1 MEPLILE
8 EQADT
13 PAVILDKDNNTFEI
27 KGCSL
32 PENVFKFYNPVID
45 WFKVYAED
53 PNENMEL
60 ILRFEYLNTSSAKA
74 INNILEILQ
83 QTKTQKGTDISIQWF
98 YKEDDPEMKEL
109 GEDYDYYFGMPFKF
123 FTYE

>member
-1 MEPLILE
+1 MNPLILE
-8 EQADT
+8 EKSDT
-13 PAVILDKDNNTFEI
+13 PTVILDKKNNQFEI

-45 WFKVYAED
+45 WFKEYAKE
-53 PNENMEL
+53 PNEKMEL
-60 ILRFEYLNTSSAKA
+60 ICRFEYLNTSSAKA

-83 QTKTQKGTDISIQWF
+83 KIHTEKGVDVTVQWH
-98 YKEDDPEMKEL
+98 YKDDDPEMKEL

-123 FTYE
+123 FPYE